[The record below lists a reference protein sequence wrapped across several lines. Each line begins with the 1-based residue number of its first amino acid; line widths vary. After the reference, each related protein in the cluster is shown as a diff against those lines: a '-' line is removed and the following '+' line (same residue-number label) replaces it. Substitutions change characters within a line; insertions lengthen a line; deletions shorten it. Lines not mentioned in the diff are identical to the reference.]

1 MSRAEAHFPPYSLGV
16 WSPGDLPLTRLLR
29 RLFLLSAVVLA
40 PAVCVAP
47 ALAHPHV
54 WVTAKAEIVFD
65 GHGEIT
71 AIRHIWQFDPD
82 FTAYATLNLDTNND
96 GKLEASELKPLADT
110 NIDALK
116 EYDYFTHIYAGTRRI
131 AVAKPTEYWLDFHGG
146 RLTLFYTLPL
156 AKPLKAAG
164 DIMLEVGDPEYFVAI
179 NFLKGKE
186 VTLDG
191 DANGCAANFRP
202 PHALDQRTM
211 MMLGA
216 IPASQH
222 DLPPDLVQAASLL
235 SNVITLR
242 CPKGPGDQPIAADAP
257 ADATDAVD
265 QLAGQGGD
273 TLNPADRAAA
283 PAPKAPPATA
293 VVPAPASTPKVVIL
307 DQNGQPVPPQPD
319 PQTQTQPGPPAAK
332 PSGGGFW
339 GWLGG
344 IFSNGH

>member
-1 MSRAEAHFPPYSLGV
+1 L
-16 WSPGDLPLTRLLR
+16 LLTDPLR
-29 RLFLLSAVVLA
+29 RFFAVVLFAVVAAFAA
-40 PAVCVAP
+40 PAM
-47 ALAHPHV
+47 AHPHV

-65 GHGEIT
+65 DHGAIT

-116 EYDYFTHIYAGTRRI
+116 EYNYFTTIYAGTKRV

-156 AKPLKAAG
+156 AKPLKATG
-164 DIMLEVGDPEYFVAI
+164 DIMIEIGDPEYFVAI
-179 NFLKGKE
+179 DFAKGKA

-191 DANGCAANFRP
+191 DPKGCVAGFRP

-222 DLPPDLVQAASLL
+222 DLPPDLMQAASLL
-235 SNVITLR
+235 SNVISLR
-242 CPKGPGDQPIAADAP
+242 CPKGPGDQPVAADAP

-265 QLAGQGGD
+265 QLAGQGSD
-273 TLNPADRAAA
+273 TLNPADKTAAA
-283 PAPKAPPATA
+283 PAPQPAARPVAPAAAPATVAPATA
-293 VVPAPASTPKVVIL
+293 TPNVVIL
-307 DQNGQPVPPQPD
+307 DQNGQPQ
-319 PQTQTQPGPPAAK
+319 PPAADVAAPVTRPTPPAPQK
-332 PSGGGFW
+332 SGGLW
-339 GWLGG
+339 GWVGG
-344 IFSNGH
+344 IFGGGK

>member
-1 MSRAEAHFPPYSLGV
+1 MTGLA
-16 WSPGDLPLTRLLR
+16 R
-29 RLFLLSAVVLA
+29 RLVQIIAFAAATAFAA
-40 PAVCVAP
+40 PAF
-47 ALAHPHV
+47 AHPHV

-65 GHGEIT
+65 GHGAIT
-71 AIRHIWQFDPD
+71 GIRHIWQFDPD

-116 EYDYFTHIYAGTRRI
+116 EYDYFTHIYEGTKRI
-131 AVAKPTEYWLDFHGG
+131 GVAKPTEYWLDFHGG

-156 AKPLKAAG
+156 AKPLRAAG
-164 DIMLEVGDPEYFVAI
+164 NIMIEVGDPEYFVAI
-179 NFLKGKE
+179 DFAKGKE

-191 DANGCAANFRP
+191 DVSGCAVSFRP

-222 DLPPDLVQAASLL
+222 DLPPDLMQAASLL
-235 SNVITLR
+235 SNVISLR

-257 ADATDAVD
+257 ADAADAVD

-273 TLNPADRAAA
+273 TLKPADRAAA
-283 PAPKAPPATA
+283 PAAQPALP
-293 VVPAPASTPKVVIL
+293 PAPANPAPKVVIL
-307 DQNGQPVPPQPD
+307 DQSGQPLPPTADVAAPA
-319 PQTQTQPGPPAAK
+319 TQPAPPPPPPK
-332 PSGGGFW
+332 SGGFL

-344 IFSNGH
+344 IFASGH

>member
-1 MSRAEAHFPPYSLGV
+1 MFALVAAF
-16 WSPGDLPLTRLLR
+16 
-29 RLFLLSAVVLA
+29 A
-40 PAVCVAP
+40 AP

-65 GHGEIT
+65 DRGDIT

-116 EYDYFTHIYAGTRRI
+116 EYDYFTGIYVGTRRI
-131 AVAKPTEYWLDFHGG
+131 AVAKPTEYWLDFRGG

-164 DIMLEVGDPEYFVAI
+164 DIMIEIGDPEYFVAI
-179 NFLKGKE
+179 SFVKGKE
-186 VTLDG
+186 VALDG
-191 DANGCAANFRP
+191 DAKGCAASFRP
-202 PHALDQRTM
+202 PRALDQQTM

-222 DLPPDLVQAASLL
+222 DLPANLVKAASLL

-242 CPKGPGDQPIAADAP
+242 CPKGPGDQPVAADAP

-265 QLAGQGGD
+265 QLAGQGHGGD
-273 TLNPADRAAA
+273 TLKPTDRTASPAA
-283 PAPKAPPATA
+283 PTQPAAQTATVPATGPG
-293 VVPAPASTPKVVIL
+293 PATEAPKVVIL
-307 DQNGQPVPPQPD
+307 DQNGEALPASPDVQAQRAPQAG
-319 PQTQTQPGPPAAK
+319 PGQPAA
-332 PSGGGFW
+332 PQAGGFW

-344 IFSNGH
+344 LFSSGH